1 MPTAQSTTNNFVANS
16 CCIDIHAIMFRFT
29 FISILVLYLPWTSTG
44 IDEEYTDSNQID
56 VLFWFNDEFIPI
68 KESIYPINK
77 SDNETVYNLPSFDYD
92 IQQLDNA
99 STTTRQLKPS
109 KNPKLSSRDQSW
121 LDSHNKRRK
130 AYHTKYKT
138 SYTPLKWSDGLKKEA
153 EKWAKQLAQKCG
165 NRGVL
170 VHDPKTDYGENL
182 ASGYGKEL
190 PSTDN
195 VLERWVEREENDGEL
210 YFVMSLRFIDN
221 TYLALNPLQ
230 IIPTTGTTHRYYGE
244 QRNMLDV
251 TMPRPR

>member
-1 MPTAQSTTNNFVANS
+1 M
-16 CCIDIHAIMFRFT
+16 
-29 FISILVLYLPWTSTG
+29 
-44 IDEEYTDSNQID
+44 
-56 VLFWFNDEFIPI
+56 
-68 KESIYPINK
+68 
-77 SDNETVYNLPSFDYD
+77 
-92 IQQLDNA
+92 
-99 STTTRQLKPS
+99 
-109 KNPKLSSRDQSW
+109 
-121 LDSHNKRRK
+121 
-130 AYHTKYKT
+130 
-138 SYTPLKWSDGLKKEA
+138 
-153 EKWAKQLAQKCG
+153 
-165 NRGVL
+165 
-170 VHDPKTDYGENL
+170 HDPKTDYGENL